1 MQKFRSENSLMIPLL
16 LRSHRLRSAVL
27 AFCILHSAFCIFCL
41 PGCRKSETPVEA
53 GNREQI
59 LHLGNGAEPRDL
71 DPTIAVSTTE
81 SHILVALYEG
91 LVSYSPDAR
100 SVLPGAAERWD
111 ISPDGKTYTFHLR
124 PGLKWSN
131 GDPLT
136 SEDFLYS
143 FRRIAEPALGA
154 ETANYLDPVVGCL
167 DFREGRSHDP
177 GSLGFRAHDAQTF
190 EITLQGRAPYFLGL
204 LANYPFY
211 PLHRPSIEKL
221 GARLQRGGAWTRP
234 GVMVTNGP
242 FRLKEWRVN
251 DALVVEKNP
260 NYRDADHVRLKAVVF
275 HPVDNLDTE
284 ERNFR
289 GGLLHVTRNVPVVK
303 LDDYRKQKSPFLKA
317 DPLVSTKYLTF
328 NVAKPPLNDV
338 RVREAF
344 AWAVDRTALV
354 EQVIRDGSRPADS
367 LSVPG
372 SGSMNNGDGYR
383 SRTRLAHD
391 PEKARAALADAGFP
405 QGKGFPKVELVFTG
419 SHPGEQ
425 GMVEALQAMW
435 QRELG
440 VHVDL
445 VEQEEKVWLD
455 TLRTKNFQLLIDGWS
470 AAVNDPV
477 DMFQL
482 FVGNSPNN
490 DAGWVN
496 PAYDT
501 EFAAAAN
508 APDDTERELHLQT
521 MDAVLIQQLP
531 IIPLFYRNQNYLV
544 QGSVQG
550 WKENMLDWHP
560 FQAISLGPPPPA
572 AQGGATGSSQ

>member
-1 MQKFRSENSLMIPLL
+1 MNAPRRFRFSPSVIL
-16 LRSHRLRSAVL
+16 HF
-27 AFCILHSAFCIFCL
+27 AFCILTFFFS
-41 PGCRKSETPVEA
+41 GCHKNETPVEA

-59 LHLGNGAEPRDL
+59 LHIGNGAEPRDL
-71 DPTIAVSTTE
+71 DPTIANSATE
-81 SHILVALYEG
+81 THILVALYEG
-91 LVSYSPDAR
+91 LVNYSPDAR

-111 ISPDGKTYTFHLR
+111 ISPDGKVYTFHLR
-124 PGLKWSN
+124 AGLKWSN

-143 FRRIAEPALGA
+143 FRRLLEPALAA
-154 ETANYLDPVVGCL
+154 ETANYFDPVVGAL

-177 GSLGFRAHDAQTF
+177 ESIGLRAPDPQTL
-190 EITLQGRAPYFLGL
+190 EITLKARTPYFLGL
-204 LANYPFY
+204 FANYPFY
-211 PLHRPSIEKL
+211 PLHRASIDKL
-221 GARLQRGGAWTRP
+221 DGRLHRGGEWTRP

-242 FRLKEWRVN
+242 FKLKEWRVN

-260 NYRDADHVRLKAVVF
+260 NYRDAAQVRLKEIVF
-275 HPVDNLDTE
+275 HPVGDLDTE

-289 GGLLHVTRNVPVVK
+289 GGLLHVTNSVPVVK

-317 DPLVSTKYLTF
+317 DPLVMTRYATF
-328 NVAKPPLNDV
+328 NVTKAPFNDA
-338 RVREAF
+338 RVRRAF
-344 AWAVDRTALV
+344 AWSVDRAALV
-354 EQVIRDGSRPADS
+354 EQVIRDGSRVADS

-383 SRTRLAHD
+383 SRTRLTYD
-391 PEKARAALADAGFP
+391 PAKARAALAEAGFP
-405 QGKGFPKVELVFTG
+405 GGSGFPKVEMVFTS

-425 GMVEALQAMW
+425 GMAEALQAMW
-435 QRELG
+435 QKELG

-455 TLRTKNFQLLIDGWS
+455 TLRTRNFQLLIDGWS
-470 AAVNDPV
+470 ASVNDPV

-482 FVGNSPNN
+482 FVSDSPNN
-490 DAGWVN
+490 DAGWVY
-496 PAYDT
+496 PSYDT

-521 MDAVLIQQLP
+521 MDAVLIEQLP
-531 IIPLFYRNQNYLV
+531 MIPLYYSNHQHLV
-544 QGSVQG
+544 QASVQG

-560 FQAISLGPPPPA
+560 FQAISLGPPASA
-572 AQGGATGSSQ
+572 AQGGASGPSQ

>member
-1 MQKFRSENSLMIPLL
+1 MNT
-16 LRSHRLRSAVL
+16 SHRLRLWAL
-27 AFCILHSAFCIFCL
+27 NLGPWFLCL
-41 PGCRKSETPVEA
+41 FLFLSGCRKNETPVEA

-59 LHLGNGAEPRDL
+59 LHIGNGAEPRDL

-81 SHILVALYEG
+81 SHILVSLYEG
-91 LVSYSPDAR
+91 LVNYSPDAR
-100 SVLPGAAERWD
+100 SVLPAAAERWD
-111 ISPDGKTYTFHLR
+111 ISPDGKVYTFHLR

-131 GDPLT
+131 GDTLT

-143 FRRIAEPALGA
+143 FRRIVEPALGA

-177 GSLGFRAHDAQTF
+177 ASLGLRAPDAQTF
-190 EITLQGRAPYFLGL
+190 EITLNARAPYFLGL
-204 LANYPFY
+204 LVNYPFY
-211 PLHRPSIEKL
+211 PLHRASIEKL

-234 GVMVTNGP
+234 GAMVTNGP

-251 DALVVEKNP
+251 DALIVEKNP
-260 NYRDADHVRLKAVVF
+260 NYRDAAHVMLKEVVF
-275 HPVDNLDTE
+275 HPVDNIDTE

-289 GGLLHVTRNVPVVK
+289 GGLLHITNSVPVAK
-303 LDDYRKQKSPFLKA
+303 LDEYRKQKSPYLKA
-317 DPLVSTKYLTF
+317 DPLVMTKYVTF
-328 NVAKPPLNDV
+328 NVTKAPFNDV
-338 RVREAF
+338 RVRRAL
-344 AWAVDRTALV
+344 AWSVDRAALV
-354 EQVIRDGSRPADS
+354 EQVIRDGSRVADS

-372 SGSMNNGDGYR
+372 SGLMNNGAGYR
-383 SRTRLAHD
+383 SRTRLAYD
-391 PEKARAALADAGFP
+391 PEKARAALAEAGFP
-405 QGKGFPKVELVFTG
+405 GGAGFPKVEMVFTG

-435 QRELG
+435 QKELG
-440 VHVDL
+440 IHVDL

-490 DAGWVN
+490 DAGWVD

-521 MDAVLIQQLP
+521 MDAVLIEQLP
-531 IIPLFYRNQNYLV
+531 MIPLFYRNHNYLV
-544 QGSVQG
+544 QTSVQG

-560 FQAISLGPPPPA
+560 FQPISLGSPPPA